1 MKKLVLTHALL
12 FLSISLFSQ
21 AKKVTLEDVWL
32 RYSFYA
38 KGTSGLMSMKDGLH
52 YTALTNSDGGPT
64 IEKFSYKTGESVG
77 FIISTKVIKE
87 QTGKNIDFDQYEFSP
102 DESKVLLATETES
115 IYRHS
120 TKSHYYVYDLEDAR
134 LDSIS
139 TEGKQQLATF
149 SPTRN
154 QVAFVYKNRMYI
166 QDFDS
171 EGTQLISFGKGQEDA
186 FIAGAVDWVYEE
198 EFSFDKGFEWSPDG
212 NHLAY
217 YQFDER
223 EVPLFS
229 MDIYGKALYPS
240 EYEFKYPKAGEPNS
254 KVSIHLFHLKDQRD
268 ITVEIPDNYE
278 YIPRIK
284 WTQDDNEL
292 VVYTMNRLQNQL
304 TLWKLNAS
312 DAKSKLLYQEN
323 ASSYIEIS
331 DDLRFLNDGS
341 FIWSSERDGYKHI
354 YHISDE
360 GEIKTQ
366 LTKGDWP
373 VTEFYGIDEDS
384 KTLYYQSAEESPLER
399 AVYRIDLN
407 GKNKKKLSAL
417 KGWNSAEFSNGFK
430 YYINSY
436 SSKDVPTLETLHSS
450 DGNQLRVI
458 QDNAGLKSKLRG
470 YDLASKEF
478 FKFTTEDKTELN
490 GWIMK
495 PFDFDPAKKY
505 PVLMFVYGGPGA
517 QTVKNQYDGFNRFY
531 YETLANQGY
540 IIVSVD
546 NRGTGA
552 RGRDFRTSTYQELGK
567 YETMDQISG
576 AKYLAT
582 LPYVDKDRIGI
593 WGWSYG
599 GYMSSLCITKGADLF
614 KMAIAVAPVTNWRF
628 YDSIYTERYMR
639 TPQDNANGYDENSP
653 INHVSKLKGAYL
665 LIHGSADDNVHF
677 QNTTR
682 MISAL
687 VDANKQFDLF
697 VYPDKNHGIA
707 GGNTRFHLYK
717 KMTNFINENL

>member
-1 MKKLVLTHALL
+1 
-12 FLSISLFSQ
+12 
-21 AKKVTLEDVWL
+21 
-32 RYSFYA
+32 
-38 KGTSGLMSMKDGLH
+38 
-52 YTALTNSDGGPT
+52 
-64 IEKFSYKTGESVG
+64 
-77 FIISTKVIKE
+77 
-87 QTGKNIDFDQYEFSP
+87 
-102 DESKVLLATETES
+102 
-115 IYRHS
+115 
-120 TKSHYYVYDLEDAR
+120 SHYYIYDLKAAL
-134 LDSIS
+134 LDSIPV
-139 TEGKQQLATF
+139 EGKQQLATF

-154 QVAFVYKNRMYI
+154 QVAFVHDNHMFV
-166 QDFDS
+166 QDLDTK
-171 EGTQLISFGKGQEDA
+171 GTQLIAFGKGKDDA

-212 NHLAY
+212 DFIAY

-229 MDIYGKALYPS
+229 MDIFGKGLYPS

-254 KVSIHLFHLKDQRD
+254 KVTIHLLHMNDQQD
-268 ITVEIPDNYE
+268 ITVELPEEYE

-284 WTQDDNEL
+284 WTKGNQL
-292 VVYTMNRLQNQL
+292 VIYTMNRLQNKL
-304 TLWKLNAS
+304 TLWRVNPE
-312 DAKSKLLYQEN
+312 DAEPYLLYQEN
-323 ASSYIEIS
+323 APSYLEIT
-331 DDLRFLNDGS
+331 DDVRFLKDGS
-341 FIWSSERDGYKHI
+341 FIWTSERDGYNHI
-354 YHISDE
+354 YHISVK

-366 LTKGDWP
+366 ITKGEWP

-384 KTLYYQSAEESPLER
+384 QTLYYQSAEESPLER
-399 AVYRIDLN
+399 AVYSINLKGN
-407 GKNKKKLSAL
+407 TKKKLSKL
-417 KGWNSAEFSNGFK
+417 NGWNNAEFSNGFK

-436 SSKDVPTLETLHSS
+436 SSKDVPTLETLHTS

-458 QDNAGLKSKLRG
+458 QDNTDLKARLRS
-470 YDLASKEF
+470 YNLASKEF
-478 FKFTTEDKTELN
+478 FTFTTEDQVELN

-505 PVLMFVYGGPGA
+505 PVLMFVYGGPGS
-517 QTVKNQYDGFNRFY
+517 QTVKNQYDGFNHFY

-540 IIVSVD
+540 LIVSVD

-552 RGRDFRTSTYQELGK
+552 RGRDFRTTTYQELGK
-567 YETMDQISG
+567 FETEDQISG
-576 AKYLAT
+576 AKYLGT

-599 GYMSSLCITKGADLF
+599 GYMSSLCITKGADVF
-614 KMAIAVAPVTNWRF
+614 KMAVAVAPVTNWRF

-639 TPQDNANGYDENSP
+639 TPQDNASGYDENSP

-665 LIHGSADDNVHF
+665 LIHGTADDNVHF

-697 VYPDKNHGIA
+697 VYPDKNHGIY
-707 GGNTRFHLYK
+707 GGYTRYHLFK

>member
-12 FLSISLFSQ
+12 FLVFGLSAQS
-21 AKKVTLEDVWL
+21 KKVSLEDVWL
-32 RYSFYA
+32 QYRFSP
-38 KGTSGLMSMKDGLH
+38 KGTSGLRSMKDGLH
-52 YTALTNSDGGPT
+52 YTALTNSDNGPT
-64 IEKFSYKTGESVG
+64 VEKFSYKIGESVG
-77 FIISTKVIKE
+77 FIISAKVIKE
-87 QTGKNIDFDQYEFSP
+87 QTGKNIQFDQYQFSP
-102 DESKVLLATETES
+102 NEDKVLLATETES

-120 TKSHYYVYDLEDAR
+120 SKSHYYIYDLKAAL
-134 LDSIS
+134 LDSIPV
-139 TEGKQQLATF
+139 EGKQQLATF

-154 QVAFVYKNRMYI
+154 QVAFVHDNHMFV
-166 QDFDS
+166 QDLDTK
-171 EGTQLISFGKGQEDA
+171 GTQLIAFGKGKDDA

-212 NHLAY
+212 DFIAY

-229 MDIYGKALYPS
+229 MDIFGKGLYPS

-254 KVSIHLFHLKDQRD
+254 KVTIHLLHMDDQQD
-268 ITVEIPDNYE
+268 ITVELPEEYE

-284 WTQDDNEL
+284 WTKGNQL
-292 VVYTMNRLQNQL
+292 VIYTMNRLQNKL
-304 TLWKLNAS
+304 TLWRVNPE
-312 DAKSKLLYQEN
+312 DAEPYLLYQEN
-323 ASSYIEIS
+323 APSYLEIT
-331 DDLRFLNDGS
+331 DDVRFLKDGS
-341 FIWSSERDGYKHI
+341 FIWTSERDGYNHI
-354 YHISDE
+354 YHISDK
-360 GEIKTQ
+360 GELKTQ
-366 LTKGDWP
+366 ITKGEWP

-384 KTLYYQSAEESPLER
+384 QTLYYQSAEESPLER
-399 AVYRIDLN
+399 AVYSINLKGN
-407 GKNKKKLSAL
+407 TKKKLSKL
-417 KGWNSAEFSNGFK
+417 NGWNNAEFSNGFK

-436 SSKDVPTLETLHSS
+436 SSKDVPTLETLHTS

-458 QDNAGLKSKLRG
+458 QDNTDLKARLRS
-470 YDLASKEF
+470 YNLASKEF
-478 FKFTTEDKTELN
+478 FTFTTEDQVELN

-505 PVLMFVYGGPGA
+505 PVLMFVYGGPGS
-517 QTVKNQYDGFNRFY
+517 QTVNNQYDGFNHFY

-540 IIVSVD
+540 LIVSVD

-552 RGRDFRTSTYQELGK
+552 RGRDFRTTTYQELGK
-567 YETMDQISG
+567 FETEDQISG
-576 AKYLAT
+576 AKYLGT

-599 GYMSSLCITKGADLF
+599 GYMSSLCITKGADVF
-614 KMAIAVAPVTNWRF
+614 KMAVAVAPVTNWRF

-639 TPQDNANGYDENSP
+639 TPQDNASGYDKNSP

-665 LIHGSADDNVHF
+665 LIHGTADDNVHF

-697 VYPDKNHGIA
+697 VYPDKNHGIY
-707 GGNTRFHLYK
+707 GGYTRYHLFK